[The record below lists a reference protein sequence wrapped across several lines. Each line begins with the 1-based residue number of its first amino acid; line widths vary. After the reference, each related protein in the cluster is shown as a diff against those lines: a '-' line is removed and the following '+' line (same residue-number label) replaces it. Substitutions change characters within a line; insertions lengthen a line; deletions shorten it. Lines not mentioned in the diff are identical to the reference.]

1 MKNNEAPGTRC
12 CFKEKEVA
20 LITYQLPLFLCQLFL
35 YASLL
40 SPPFLFP
47 LSVCPV
53 ILCSRALAEQ
63 LKRLLHFL
71 VTFPSE
77 ALI

>member
-1 MKNNEAPGTRC
+1 MKNNKAPGTRC

-20 LITYQLPLFLCQLFL
+20 LITYQLPLFSVSFF

-40 SPPFLFP
+40 SPPFPFP